1 MVKYKNG
8 DVSQSYPCGI
18 SLMNFWLY
26 VLKPLWNS
34 LHFGIK
40 IITLRFQTL
49 SVKWAAYRFFFL
61 SGHKLFLNFRRTLN
75 LRSLTRT
82 WFLEKLDSNHCRE
95 LQGHRGNKRVNKY
108 HGTCLDRKPFFS
120 KASQWRGFALICNF
134 GFFYKKK
141 KKKKRRNLSLLCSYI
156 RAVFFFSLTKT
167 EWFTTDAVIKRFLFF
182 HRKGF

>member
-1 MVKYKNG
+1 MSYMVKYKNG
-8 DVSQSYPCGI
+8 NVYQSYPCGI

-40 IITLRFQTL
+40 IITLHLQTL
-49 SVKWAAYRFFFL
+49 SVKWAAYWFFFL

-108 HGTCLDRKPFFS
+108 HGTYLDRKPFFPRRTNEE
-120 KASQWRGFALICNF
+120 ASHLFVISD
-134 GFFYKKK
+134 FFYKKK
-141 KKKKRRNLSLLCSYI
+141 EEEKKEEPFHCYVQCSFFQWLRLNDLL
-156 RAVFFFSLTKT
+156 
-167 EWFTTDAVIKRFLFF
+167 
-182 HRKGF
+182 

>member
-1 MVKYKNG
+1 
-8 DVSQSYPCGI
+8 
-18 SLMNFWLY
+18 MNFWLY

-40 IITLRFQTL
+40 IITLHLQTL
-49 SVKWAAYRFFFL
+49 SVKWVAYRFFFL

-95 LQGHRGNKRVNKY
+95 LQGHRGNKRVNKR
-108 HGTCLDRKPFFS
+108 HGIRLDRKPFS
-120 KASQWRGFALICNF
+120 PRRANEEASHLFVISD
-134 GFFYKKK
+134 FFYKKE
-141 KKKKRRNLSLLCSYI
+141 KKKKRRNLSLLCLYI
-156 RAVFFFSLTKT
+156 HAVFFFSVTKT
-167 EWFTTDAVIKRFLFF
+167 EWFTTDAVIKPFLFF